1 MHVPSFFSSAP
12 VLSVVINSTSEMCFS
27 GSADSTIICW
37 SIPSLDIDPYGP
49 YSKFW
54 LIYNEVLHLVS
65 YGLSRNVSFFPSASM
80 KTLSR
85 LLSDY
90 YWHTVNKNDNC
101 RTAVRNDNWH
111 SKSIGQHKGE
121 EIKQQYKTF
130 RLLLVKVT
138 IVVACV

>member
-65 YGLSRNVSFFPSASM
+65 YGLSRNVSFFP
-80 KTLSR
+80 KRDGKYLI
-85 LLSDY
+85 LLFLGRQRANTQIVGIQGPLYPGLRRSS
-90 YWHTVNKNDNC
+90 HTV
-101 RTAVRNDNWH
+101 
-111 SKSIGQHKGE
+111 SP
-121 EIKQQYKTF
+121 
-130 RLLLVKVT
+130 
-138 IVVACV
+138 